1 MTTHLRLRPSDG
13 CRFVWLKRGLTI
25 APVAALTAALSI
37 GAALAQLPDAGA
49 HCDPLIDGTYCA
61 TQGGRLSE
69 RSLSSSVNM
78 APIQSLSGDLSL
90 GQDRPATFAGVSFSS
105 NNSICI
111 GIFRR
116 GACN

>member
-1 MTTHLRLRPSDG
+1 MRHPL
-13 CRFVWLKRGLTI
+13 WLKRGLTI
-25 APVAALTAALSI
+25 APVAALTTALSI
-37 GAALAQLPDAGA
+37 GAALAQLPNTGSQP
-49 HCDPLIDGTYCA
+49 CDPLIDGTYCA

-69 RSLSSSVNM
+69 RSSSSSVNM
-78 APIQSLSGDLSL
+78 APIQSLSGDLAL
-90 GQDRPATFAGVSFSS
+90 GQEQPATFAGVSFSS